1 MPAGASLQGEKIMK
15 KLFLVLMLATLV
27 CLTLAVAVS
36 AEAYTYDF
44 GEVEHID
51 YFEKYAENNG
61 KDYITTVMYSPQ
73 ATSKESRATVLCS
86 CEKGIHTYPTY
97 YFMSINSSL
106 KTLFSRD
113 YKTINDNNPCGAT
126 YDKTS
131 FVAVEVP
138 EGCTDFWGSGET
150 GTFSGHTNLV
160 YVKIPLSLDDLHVN
174 AFRGCTKL
182 EWVEFGE
189 NNMITSLNNSAFN
202 GCTSLKGI
210 CLPDSITHMYNA
222 TFIGCVNLGPVHLP
236 NNLVSFGTGTDWN
249 TFQCGAYGNG
259 TKLTKL
265 FFTNERFDN
274 PDEVEKPE
282 VYYMPSKFASCG
294 DQLFRGLSNIN
305 DIVVFPTTYTA
316 VADNRSFLS
325 IGGTVENPRTIIF
338 LGNMTDFKGYADSS
352 SSYTNFVF
360 ANPND
365 TVGNFNPTF
374 TFDGSHDDIIMYS
387 CASGQAGRAYQTSW
401 SSDLFKHFAD
411 VRKSEEI
418 THGNCTEAGTVQEY
432 CFCGAKMGIADGET
446 DSTIHEFD
454 TDKSAIVVGVQYV
467 SFDKNGTR
475 TIKCARCTETSTD
488 NGATPII
495 TTKGYSVKNDGTGID
510 GGYIINLGALEL
522 YESLVSNAKI
532 GIIIANAENVGSLTK
547 VENGE
552 YVLATEKGIMVELS
566 SREYSSFNM
575 ALNGFT
581 PESASNLNLV
591 ICAYVIADY
600 DNDSET
606 ANTIKYIQHGIDSS
620 EDELVEVTPGVSLY
634 TLTLEKIKAYLS
646 KKD

>member
-1 MPAGASLQGEKIMK
+1 MK
-15 KLFLVLMLATLV
+15 KLFLVLMLATLM

-61 KDYITTVMYSPQ
+61 KDYISVAMQNPQ
-73 ATSKESRATVLCS
+73 ATSKESRVCVSCS
-86 CEKGIHTYPTY
+86 CEKGKHTYPTY
-97 YFMSINSSL
+97 YFMSINPAL
-106 KTLFSRD
+106 TTLFNRD
-113 YKTINDNNPCGAT
+113 YQAINDNNPCGMT
-126 YDKTS
+126 YGNNNIL
-131 FVAVEVP
+131 AVEVP
-138 EGCTDFWGSGET
+138 EGCTDFWGDKT
-150 GTFSGHTNLV
+150 DKGTFYQHTSLV
-160 YVKIPLSLDDLHVN
+160 YVKIPLSLSNLSVN
-174 AFRGCTKL
+174 SFKGCTAL
-182 EWVEFGE
+182 EWVDFGE
-189 NNMITSLNNSAFN
+189 NNKIKTLGNSTFN
-202 GCTSLKGI
+202 GCSSLKGA
-210 CLPDSITHMYNA
+210 CLPDSITYMNNA
-222 TFIGCVNLGPVHLP
+222 TFIGCLNLGPVHLP
-236 NNLVSFGTGTDWN
+236 DSLISFGDNPQWS
-249 TFQCGAYGNG
+249 TFQGGENGNG
-259 TKLTKL
+259 SKCTKL

-294 DQLFRGLSNIN
+294 DQLFRGCSNIN
-305 DIVVFPTTYTA
+305 DVIVFPTTYKA
-316 VADNRSFLS
+316 VGDFRSFIGYGGTADNPK
-325 IGGTVENPRTIIF
+325 TVIF
-338 LGNMTDFKGYADSS
+338 LGDMSDFKGYADKT
-352 SSYTNFVF
+352 SSYMNFVF

-374 TFDGSHDDIIMYS
+374 TFDGSHADIIMYS

-418 THGNCTEAGTVQEY
+418 THGNCTETGTVQTY
-432 CFCGAKMGIADGET
+432 CFCGAEMGVVDGTT
-446 DSTIHEFD
+446 DPNAHEFD
-454 TDKSAIVVGVQYV
+454 TDKNAIVVGVQYV

-488 NGATPII
+488 SGALPII

-581 PESASNLNLV
+581 PESASKLNLV

-606 ANTIKYIQHGIDSS
+606 ANTIKYIQHGIESS

-634 TLTLEKIKAYLS
+634 TLTLEKMKAYLS